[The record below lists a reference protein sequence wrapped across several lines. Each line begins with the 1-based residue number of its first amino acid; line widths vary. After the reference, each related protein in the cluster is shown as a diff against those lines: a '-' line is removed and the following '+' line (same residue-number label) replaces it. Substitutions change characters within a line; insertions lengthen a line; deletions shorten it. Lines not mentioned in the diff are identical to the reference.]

1 VISSF
6 TVGSLLLGFALV
18 LVVLLILTR
27 PFFRPIDEAFETEE
41 QIESLLAQKEALL
54 QDLRSLDNDME
65 AGKVAPELYA
75 HDRPMLMKRA
85 ALTLQQLDRLGY
97 VEAPVVEAAA
107 PVPVVV
113 QTSSALSVDEQI
125 EAAVRKLR
133 TPAEVDADIEAAV
146 QRMRQQATAPVAVP
160 TQTPSAKPA
169 VSARFC
175 PQCGTPVDSDDRF
188 CATCG
193 YNLTVESPA
202 AQSA

>member
-27 PFFRPIDEAFETEE
+27 PFFRPIDEGFETEE

-107 PVPVVV
+107 VAAVAPA
-113 QTSSALSVDEQI
+113 SSGLSVDEQI

-146 QRMRQQATAPVAVP
+146 RRMRQQAAATTAAPAK
-160 TQTPSAKPA
+160 TASAKPA
-169 VSARFC
+169 AAARYC

>member
-27 PFFRPIDEAFETEE
+27 PFFRPIDEGFETDE

-97 VEAPVVEAAA
+97 VEAPMAEAAAA
-107 PVPVVV
+107 PVAAPA
-113 QTSSALSVDEQI
+113 SSGLSVDEQI

-146 QRMRQQATAPVAVP
+146 RRMRQQAAAAAVAAP
-160 TQTPSAKPA
+160 TQIRSASPA
-169 VSARFC
+169 AAARFC

-188 CATCG
+188 CAACG

-202 AQSA
+202 AQSV

>member
-1 VISSF
+1 MISSF

-27 PFFRPIDEAFETEE
+27 PFFRPIDEGFETEE

-97 VEAPVVEAAA
+97 VEAPMAEAVAA
-107 PVPVVV
+107 PA
-113 QTSSALSVDEQI
+113 SSGLSVDEQI

-146 QRMRQQATAPVAVP
+146 RRMRQQAAAAAVAAP
-160 TQTPSAKPA
+160 TQIRSASPA
-169 VSARFC
+169 AAARFC

-188 CATCG
+188 CAACG

-202 AQSA
+202 AQSV